1 MEINKANRAR
11 VSNDTKIMSNWIK
24 SSSLVKY
31 TFQKREPLPKKS
43 FCEPKN
49 KRLFSKFTILN
60 KNSQSLY

>member
-31 TFQKREPLPKKS
+31 TFKKKEPLPKK
-43 FCEPKN
+43 
-49 KRLFSKFTILN
+49 
-60 KNSQSLY
+60 

>member
-31 TFQKREPLPKKS
+31 TFQKREPLPKNHFVNQKIRD
-43 FCEPKN
+43 FFRN
-49 KRLFSKFTILN
+49 LQF
-60 KNSQSLY
+60 